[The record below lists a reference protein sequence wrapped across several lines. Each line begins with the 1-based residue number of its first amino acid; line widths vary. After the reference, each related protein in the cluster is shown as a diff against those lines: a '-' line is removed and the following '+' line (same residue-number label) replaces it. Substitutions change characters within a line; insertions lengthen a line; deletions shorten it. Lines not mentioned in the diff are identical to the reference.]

1 MGSKSVVGIVMYG
14 EAKEDKNVWK
24 DWLAYAKSVSE
35 MLDYKLTHFGIE
47 SDSWKDGNVKTLS
60 RSGKRLLEIIH
71 NYENIEHLSFYSL
84 PKNYHTACGSNE
96 LYIDLNARRKYVY
109 CEFPLEKYNESLGER
124 LLNDMGN
131 FIICNKSEIFTMEKS
146 RGAINYVF
154 KGMGDDISKYPTLE
168 ILMQNVY

>member
-35 MLDYKLTHFGIE
+35 MLDYKLTHFGVE

-84 PKNYHTACGSNE
+84 PKNYHTASGSKE
-96 LYIDLNARRKYVY
+96 LYLELYPRGKWVY
-109 CEFPLEKYNESLGER
+109 CEFLLEKYNESLGKE
-124 LLNDMGN
+124 LINGMGD
-131 FIICNKSEIFTMEKS
+131 FVACHKREIFTVGKDQCTY
-146 RGAINYVF
+146 NYAF
-154 KGMGDDISKYPTLE
+154 KGRGDDISQYPTLE